1 MTTPESN
8 GNAWALSGIRV
19 LDLTEYVAGPFAGQM
34 LADMGADVVKL
45 EPPQGDQWRLS
56 NMVAAD
62 ESRGFLSVNRGKRSI
77 VVDLKT
83 AAGRE
88 IAQKLAAGAD
98 VLLSSYRPGVAERLG
113 MDYATLSK
121 LNPGLIYCH
130 NTAFGSIGPYASKAG
145 FDLVAQAMTGIIS
158 FESFGRPGKPQGIT
172 AAAITDFCSGVFM
185 AYAAACALV
194 QRNLTGTGQEIET
207 SLFASGIALQ
217 YRPLLSIDMF
227 DKPPRDELLQRLRD
241 ASAKGQSREEAMAE
255 GYARTG
261 APAIATNPYYNIYR
275 TRDSHMVIACLNN
288 RLRRAS
294 ARLLGVED
302 ARVEV
307 DEWDSTML
315 GPEGEAK
322 LNAQIEAVFATKTT
336 DEWCALFDAK
346 GVPCGPVRIGE
357 ELYDDPHVKAQNLIP
372 ELQHP
377 IFGPIRVAGS
387 PIRMSGAETG
397 AKTASPMLG
406 EHTRQ
411 VLAEIGYDE
420 KQIDELIA
428 SQVVRAA
435 D

>member
-1 MTTPESN
+1 MTDQASPA
-8 GNAWALSGIRV
+8 GNWALGGIRV

-34 LADMGADVVKL
+34 LADMGADVIKL

-77 VVDLKT
+77 VVDLK
-83 AAGRE
+83 AEEGRE
-88 IAQKLAAGAD
+88 IARKLALQAD

-113 MDYATLSK
+113 MDYATLSA

-130 NTAFGSIGPYASKAG
+130 NTAFGSVGPYAGKAG

-158 FESFGRPGKPQGIT
+158 FESFGKAGKPQGIT

-194 QRNLTGTGQEIET
+194 QRNVTGVGQEVET

-227 DKPPRDELLQRLRD
+227 DKPPRDELLERLRA
-241 ASAKGQSREEAMAE
+241 ASAEGRTREEAMAE
-255 GYARTG
+255 GYARNG

-275 TRDSHMVIACLNN
+275 TKDSHMVIACLNN

-294 ARLLGVED
+294 ARLLGVDD

-315 GPEGEAK
+315 GTRGRGEA
-322 LNAQIEAVFATKTT
+322 QCPDRGRVH
-336 DEWCALFDAK
+336 DQ
-346 GVPCGPVRIGE
+346 
-357 ELYDDPHVKAQNLIP
+357 DD
-372 ELQHP
+372 
-377 IFGPIRVAGS
+377 GR
-387 PIRMSGAETG
+387 
-397 AKTASPMLG
+397 
-406 EHTRQ
+406 
-411 VLAEIGYDE
+411 
-420 KQIDELIA
+420 
-428 SQVVRAA
+428 VVRAVRREGHPLRAGAHRRRAVRRPARAGAEPDPGARAPDAGNGSHGRLTDQDERRRDRREGAVA
-435 D
+435 DAGTAHA